1 MTNSLKSI
9 HQILHKMDARA
20 EHLAFRHPLSGL
32 LFMFIG
38 LPILTLFA
46 LFLFTLMVA
55 FPIAWGLGLL

>member
-9 HQILHKMDARA
+9 HQILHKMDDRA
-20 EHLAFRHPLSGL
+20 ERLAFRHPLSGL

-46 LFLFTLMVA
+46 IFLFTFIVT